1 MHFIDLGIF
10 LVYMLAMLGV
20 GFYFLKK
27 NKNTDDYYVGGRQMS
42 SWHIGLSVVAT
53 DVGGGFSIGL
63 GGLGFVMGLS
73 GSWML
78 FTGLIGAWLAA
89 VFLIPKISR
98 LSRRHRWLTFPQIF
112 EHFYNGRVALLAG
125 IISAIG
131 YMGFTASQILAGA
144 KLAAA
149 SFEGLGLHT
158 ALLVMGIIAIVYTV
172 MGGMKAVIYTD
183 TIQWI
188 ILMGGLI
195 FIGIPLGY
203 QAIGGW
209 KQIEATLAPEMLSLQ
224 NLRWQ
229 TFVNWAVTIIPI
241 WFVGMTLYQRIYATR
256 STREARKAWF
266 IAGLFEYPIMA
277 FMGVLLGLF
286 SRVGYEQG
294 LFASLG
300 IDATTPIDPE
310 MGLPMLL
317 RQVLPI
323 GLMGLML
330 SAYFSAIMSTADS
343 CLMASSGNVLTD
355 IIGRF
360 HTFNQQAL
368 LRISQL
374 LTLLIGSIAL
384 WLAFSMQEVLDM
396 MLYSYSFM
404 VSGLF
409 IPVLGALFREK
420 TSSIAAFWSMLSGGS
435 ITLGLI
441 LLDTGL
447 PYELD
452 PIIFGMLASLLIFI
466 LFSWWF
472 PDKGEISAAG
482 RAGHEQGKAVKGAG
496 SY

>member
-1 MHFIDLGIF
+1 MHLIDLSIF
-10 LVYMLAMLGV
+10 VVYMLAMLGV

-27 NKNTDDYYVGGRQMS
+27 NKSTDDYYVGGRQMS

-98 LSRRHRWLTFPQIF
+98 LSRQHRWLTFPQIF
-112 EHFYNGRVALLAG
+112 EHFYDGRVALLAG

-149 SFEGLGLHT
+149 SFEGLDLQT
-158 ALLVMGIIAIVYTV
+158 ALLVMGIIAVVYTV

-195 FIGIPLGY
+195 FIGLPLGY
-203 QAIGGW
+203 QAVGGW
-209 KQIEATLAPEMLSLQ
+209 EQIQATLTPEMLSLH
-224 NLRWQ
+224 NIRWQ

-266 IAGLFEYPIMA
+266 IAGLFEYPVMA

-286 SRVGYEQG
+286 AKVGYEQG
-294 LFASLG
+294 LFAPMG
-300 IDATTPIDPE
+300 FDATRPLDPE

-317 RQVLPI
+317 RQVLPV

-355 IIGRF
+355 ILERF
-360 HTFNQQAL
+360 WHFNQQAV
-368 LRISQL
+368 LRVSQL
-374 LTLLIGSIAL
+374 LTLLIGGMAL
-384 WLAFSMQEVLDM
+384 WLAFSMQEVLGM

-409 IPVLGALFREK
+409 IPVLGALFQERA
-420 TSSIAAFWSMLSGGS
+420 SPVAAFWSMLSGGGV
-435 ITLGLI
+435 TLSLI
-441 LLDTGL
+441 FLDAGL
-447 PYELD
+447 PYGLD
-452 PIIFGMLASLLIFI
+452 PIIFGMLASLFIFV
-466 LFSWWF
+466 LLSWWF
-472 PDKGEISAAG
+472 PAKAGIAAASG
-482 RAGHEQGKAVKGAG
+482 VERYQEKSFEEG
-496 SY
+496 